1 MMISK
6 AIKQVFVG
14 LAFLAFGSSSWAQSN
29 GAVKIERPFD
39 FKCTTEFPS
48 TSFWFA
54 DDGDHFNVRVL
65 HHNGTQYA
73 PFIQRLIVPNDM
85 ASLLDKAEV
94 AKNTGSDI
102 MLRWDKKNC
111 KRLNDEIFSCVGGG
125 ESLTSAKKEIKPWL
139 ISRSEV
145 ITKTASGE
153 FKKYTVTLSYEI
165 QGQSY
170 DYVMDYAPHE
180 CRFEEEI

>member
-1 MMISK
+1 MATSK
-6 AIKQVFVG
+6 AVIFLMMVVFGFRALAQV
-14 LAFLAFGSSSWAQSN
+14 N
-29 GAVKIERPFD
+29 PETKIERPFD
-39 FKCTTEFPS
+39 FICSTEFPT

-54 DDGDHFNVRVL
+54 EDGDHFNVRVI

-73 PFIQRLIVPNDM
+73 PFFQRLIVPNDM
-85 ASLLDKAEV
+85 AGLLQKSEV

-111 KRLNDEIFSCVGGG
+111 KRLNNEIFSCVGGG
-125 ESLTSAKKEIKPWL
+125 ESLTSVKKEIKPWH

-145 ITKTASGE
+145 VTKTANGE

-165 QGQSY
+165 QGESY
-170 DYVMDYAPHE
+170 DYLMDYAPHE
-180 CRFEEEI
+180 CRFEEAL